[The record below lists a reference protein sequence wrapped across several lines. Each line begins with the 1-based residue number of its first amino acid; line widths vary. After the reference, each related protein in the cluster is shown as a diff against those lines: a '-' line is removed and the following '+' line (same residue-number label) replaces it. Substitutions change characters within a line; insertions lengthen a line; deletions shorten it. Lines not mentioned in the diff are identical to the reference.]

1 MVVEQGKQVSIEYT
15 LRIDDGDEVDSN
27 VGADP
32 LTYVQGD
39 QQIVPG
45 LEEALQGMEIG
56 DNKEVTIHPDKGFGD
71 RSETRFKEV
80 EKSQIPEEAQK
91 VGVHLQGEDADGN
104 IVNVRVT
111 EVKDETVVMD
121 LNHPLAGKT
130 LHFNVKILDIQEPG
144 A

>member
-1 MVVEQGKQVSIEYT
+1 MAVEQGKQVSIEYT

-56 DNKEVTIHPDKGFGD
+56 ENKEVTIHPDKGFGE
-71 RSETRFKEV
+71 RSKESFKEV
-80 EKSQIPEEAQK
+80 DKSQVPEEARK
-91 VGVHLQGEDADGN
+91 VGVQLQGEDADGN
-104 IVNVRVT
+104 VVNVRVT
-111 EVKDETVVMD
+111 EVKEETVVMD

-130 LHFNVKILDIQEPG
+130 LHFNVTILDIQEPG

>member
-1 MVVEQGKQVSIEYT
+1 MVVKEGKQVSIEYT
-15 LRIDDGDEVDSN
+15 LSIDDGDEVDSN

-32 LTYVQGD
+32 LTYIQGD

-45 LEEALQGMEIG
+45 LEEALEGMEIG
-56 DNKEVTIHPDKGFGD
+56 ENKEVTIRPEKGFGE
-71 RSETRFKEV
+71 RSEESFKEV
-80 EKSQIPEEAQK
+80 EKSQIPEEARK
-91 VGVHLQGEDADGN
+91 VGVQLQGEDADGN
-104 IVNVRVT
+104 VVNVRVA

-130 LHFNVKILDIQEPG
+130 LHFKVKILDIQEPG